1 MGGLSKMIKIA
12 NLRGWLRGFHV
23 AGEGAERLEVTHL
36 QYANDTLI
44 FCNAEENQLKYLR
57 LILV

>member
-1 MGGLSKMIKIA
+1 MIKIA